1 MGGAASQSE
10 NELVLDV
17 LTLAEPAFAANG
29 DHRIVAWNDAAERLF
44 GIAADAVIGALCS
57 DALEARSGAL
67 CADCGACPEAARV
80 SQMETYVA
88 PHGRPERQARMTA
101 LMAHTTGG
109 QTRIVHLLRAAPGL
123 APRQEA
129 SRPSTRPSAEPFASD
144 PRLPRPIL
152 LTTREYEVLRLLG
165 AGHSTDQIA
174 DELSITRVTARNH
187 VNKVLDKLGAS
198 SRLQAVVIAS
208 QLRLI

>member
-1 MGGAASQSE
+1 MGGAASPNE
-10 NELVLDV
+10 HELVLDV
-17 LTLAEPAFAANG
+17 LTIAEPAFAANG
-29 DHRIVAWNDAAERLF
+29 DHRIVAWNDAAERLL
-44 GIAADAVIGALCS
+44 GIAAGDVIGARCS

-67 CADCGACPEAARV
+67 CANCEVCPEALARAPR
-80 SQMETYVA
+80 QEMTVA
-88 PHGRPERQARMTA
+88 PLGRPERQARMTA
-101 LMAHTTGG
+101 LTAHTAGG
-109 QTRIVHLLRAAPGL
+109 QTRIVHLLRAAPSPVQE
-123 APRQEA
+123 APRPPA
-129 SRPSTRPSAEPFASD
+129 VPAASD
-144 PRLPRPIL
+144 SRLPRPTL

-174 DELSITRVTARNH
+174 GELSITRVTARNH